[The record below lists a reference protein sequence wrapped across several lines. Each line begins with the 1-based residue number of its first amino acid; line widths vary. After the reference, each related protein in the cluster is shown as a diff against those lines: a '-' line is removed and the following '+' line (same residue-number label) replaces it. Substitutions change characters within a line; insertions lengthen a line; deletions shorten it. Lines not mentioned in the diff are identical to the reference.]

1 MANRILIVDDEP
13 FNLDLLEQE
22 LTDRGYEVERAR
34 SGTEALQKSES
45 LRPDLV
51 LLDYMMPGMNGL
63 DVLAE
68 LRSGESDLP
77 VIMMTAHGSIELAVQ
92 AMKLGAYDFVV
103 KPFQPDHIVLTVEK
117 ALEHRR
123 LKRGAA
129 VIAGE
134 LDERYRLVVGKSAQM
149 THAVGLAK
157 KAAASRAT
165 VLLLGESGAGKEIFA
180 RAIHAWSDRCDEPFV
195 AINCVG
201 LSRELLESELFGH
214 EKGAFTGAHRLKKG
228 KLELAQGG
236 TVLLD
241 EVGDI
246 SQELQTKLLRF
257 LQERA
262 FERVGGTKA
271 ISIDVRIIAATNRD
285 LDAAVAEG
293 KFREDLYHRLN
304 VIPIT
309 LPPLRERRDDVAT
322 LAHFF
327 LERFSRETKKA
338 FTAIAPEA
346 MARLVAYGWPGNVRE
361 LANVLERAI
370 VLGQPPAVGVQDL
383 PPRIVAAP
391 PEPPGEPRSYQA
403 AVNAYRR
410 ELITAALAR
419 TGGNRAAAATALGLH
434 RTHLMR
440 LLKALSIE

>member
-68 LRSGESDLP
+68 LRGGESDLP
-77 VIMMTAHGSIELAVQ
+77 VVMMTAHGSVELAVQ
-92 AMKLGAYDFVV
+92 AMKLGAYDFVL

-129 VIAGE
+129 VVAEE

-157 KAAASRAT
+157 KAAGSRAT
-165 VLLLGESGAGKEIFA
+165 VLLLGESGSGKEIFA
-180 RAIHAWSDRCDEPFV
+180 RAIHAWSDRHDEPFV

-214 EKGAFTGAHRLKKG
+214 E
-228 KLELAQGG
+228 
-236 TVLLD
+236 
-241 EVGDI
+241 
-246 SQELQTKLLRF
+246 
-257 LQERA
+257 
-262 FERVGGTKA
+262 
-271 ISIDVRIIAATNRD
+271 
-285 LDAAVAEG
+285 
-293 KFREDLYHRLN
+293 
-304 VIPIT
+304 
-309 LPPLRERRDDVAT
+309 
-322 LAHFF
+322 
-327 LERFSRETKKA
+327 
-338 FTAIAPEA
+338 
-346 MARLVAYGWPGNVRE
+346 
-361 LANVLERAI
+361 
-370 VLGQPPAVGVQDL
+370 
-383 PPRIVAAP
+383 
-391 PEPPGEPRSYQA
+391 
-403 AVNAYRR
+403 
-410 ELITAALAR
+410 
-419 TGGNRAAAATALGLH
+419 
-434 RTHLMR
+434 
-440 LLKALSIE
+440 